1 MHFRMSLG
9 AVVNEGKIHYDCST
23 FFSEESPNRDQE
35 RMLTDLSVR
44 DFLDCTAAREA
55 APGGGCIA
63 ALAGALA
70 AALAEMVSTFTLGR
84 PQFADVAAKIE
95 PAARDAVEV
104 RRRLTD
110 AIDQDAQAHHQVL
123 AAHGLP
129 GDGAAQSEV
138 RRQAIEEAMKKA
150 IQVPLEVAKAS
161 VKALDLALVIVHLG
175 NPQLLADSLTAAVMA
190 RGAVLAAAY
199 NVEINLAKI
208 SDRSFAAQAAE
219 KAAILQHRAEA
230 KERLIRERIYRNKVP
245 GGRQLF
251 VPPLSP
257 PHIARLP

>member
-1 MHFRMSLG
+1 MIEALFHG
-9 AVVNEGKIHYDCST
+9 AGSPTRD
-23 FFSEESPNRDQE
+23 EEW
-35 RMLTDLSVR
+35 MLTDLSVR
-44 DFLDCTAAREA
+44 DFLDRTAAKET

-70 AALAEMVSTFTLGR
+70 VALAEMVSAFTLGR
-84 PQFADVAAKIE
+84 PQFADVATMIE
-95 PAARDAVEV
+95 PVARDAVAV
-104 RRRLTD
+104 RQRLTD
-110 AIDQDAQAHHQVL
+110 AIDQDAQAYHRIL
-123 AAHGLP
+123 AAYSLP
-129 GDGAAQSEV
+129 GDGAAQCEV
-138 RRQAIEEAMKKA
+138 RRQAVEEAMKKA

-161 VKALDLALVIVHLG
+161 VKALDLALVVVHLG
-175 NPQLLADSLTAAVMA
+175 NPQLLSDSLTAAVMA

-199 NVEINLAKI
+199 TVEINLRNV

-245 GGRQLF
+245 GGRQSF
-251 VPPLSP
+251 VPPLGP